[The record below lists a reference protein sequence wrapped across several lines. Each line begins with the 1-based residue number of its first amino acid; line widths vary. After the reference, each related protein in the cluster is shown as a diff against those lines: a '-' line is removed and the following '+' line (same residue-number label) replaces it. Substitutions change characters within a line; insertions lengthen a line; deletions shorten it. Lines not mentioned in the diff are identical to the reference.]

1 MPWWS
6 WIVIWIALVALS
18 LLFFV
23 VLGARLFRQFMA
35 TAKELGEAA
44 ERFSTFPSGTGTPG
58 SAAVHVGRVGTDTPG
73 SAAVHVGRVGSDG
86 ADSTD
91 GPDGPGPVREP
102 GSAVFASPVQMRHDY
117 RASKFARQEARR
129 LRRIQRKAD
138 RGQPQRLS
146 DIEFE

>member
-6 WIVIWIALVALS
+6 WIVIWIALIALS

-23 VLGARLFRQFMA
+23 VLGVRLYRQFMA
-35 TAKELGEAA
+35 TVKELGEAG
-44 ERFSTFPSGTGTPG
+44 ERFSTLPSGPGTLR
-58 SAAVHVGRVGTDTPG
+58 SADVHL
-73 SAAVHVGRVGSDG
+73 GRVGSGVDDAGDG
-86 ADSTD
+86 SR
-91 GPDGPGPVREP
+91 PLPEP

-129 LRRIQRKAD
+129 MRRIQRKTD
-138 RGQPQRLS
+138 RGQPQRLR

>member
-35 TAKELGEAA
+35 TAKELGEAGG
-44 ERFSTFPSGTGTPG
+44 RFSTFPSGAGTSG
-58 SAAVHVGRVGTDTPG
+58 SAD
-73 SAAVHVGRVGSDG
+73 VHVGRVGSDG
-86 ADSTD
+86 DDAGD
-91 GPDGPGPVREP
+91 GTGPLAEP

-129 LRRIQRKAD
+129 MRRIQRKTD
-138 RGQPQRLS
+138 RGQPQRLR

>member
-23 VLGARLFRQFMA
+23 VLGVRLYRQFMA
-35 TAKELGEAA
+35 TVKELGQAE
-44 ERFSTFPSGTGTPG
+44 ERFSTVPSGPGTF
-58 SAAVHVGRVGTDTPG
+58 S
-73 SAAVHVGRVGSDG
+73 SAAVHVGRVGSDVDDPG
-86 ADSTD
+86 D
-91 GPDGPGPVREP
+91 GSRSLPEP

-129 LRRIQRKAD
+129 RRRIQRKTD
-138 RGQPQRLS
+138 RGQPQRLR